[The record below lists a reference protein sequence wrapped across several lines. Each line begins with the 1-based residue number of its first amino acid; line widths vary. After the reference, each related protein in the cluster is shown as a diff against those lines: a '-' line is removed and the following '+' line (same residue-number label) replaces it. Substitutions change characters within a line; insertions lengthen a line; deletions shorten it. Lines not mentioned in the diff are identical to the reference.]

1 MNRLWYDVGIA
12 YFQINVSWSFIHF
25 FFLYLLSFILIFLI
39 LVLKTFILS
48 IGIWYIHAVLPVNSF
63 AAGTGMHNLIS
74 LSLGG
79 IHKPCGQPWSS
90 SFFSKSPPYSK
101 PYGVKWSPQRRGS
114 GGGTVFHCGGHDFF
128 LHFLPDR
135 QRSLR
140 LENIMFS
147 SSKIVDFQCSLF
159 IREK

>member
-1 MNRLWYDVGIA
+1 MSMNRLWYDVGIA

-39 LVLKTFILS
+39 TVLKTLILS

-101 PYGVKWSPQRRGS
+101 PYGVKWSPQRRGR
-114 GGGTVFHCGGHDFF
+114 GDGQFF
-128 LHFLPDR
+128 IVEDMIFFCISCLTDKDR
-135 QRSLR
+135 YDL
-140 LENIMFS
+140 
-147 SSKIVDFQCSLF
+147 KT
-159 IREK
+159 